1 MRKGLLLTLMFSLEV
16 ILFQACDF
24 SELIGL
30 LEPSE
35 QNSVL
40 YFDGDGDIITIP
52 DADLQLDSLSR
63 EITLEAWVEIEQF
76 YNEYPRIIDR
86 SDNIKD
92 DRFILG
98 IKSETHQAHLNI
110 NGSSINSDD
119 QLAANKWYHIAGTY
133 NGTELKLYINGKLQ
147 GIMPAIQKLDVS
159 MSNLYIG
166 NNELLNRAF
175 NGKIA
180 EIAIWNL
187 ARSSQQI
194 LNDYR
199 IGILPFSTGLV
210 SHWKFDK
217 DNGQIVQD
225 MKGNNNGY
233 LGRLTTEDPS
243 DPVWVTP

>member
-1 MRKGLLLTLMFSLEV
+1 MGVF
-16 ILFQACDF
+16 LFQSCDF

-30 LEPSE
+30 LDLST
-35 QNSVL
+35 QNTVL
-40 YFDGDGDIITIP
+40 YFDGEDDILTIP

-63 EITLEAWVEIEQF
+63 EITIEAWIEIEQF
-76 YNEYPRIIDR
+76 TNEYPRIIDR

-98 IKSETHQAHLNI
+98 INSEAHRAHLNI
-110 NGSSINSDD
+110 NGYSIDSDD
-119 QLAANKWYHIAGTY
+119 LLVEHSWYHIAGTY
-133 NGTELKLYINGKLQ
+133 NGNELKLYVNGKLQ
-147 GIMPAIQKLDVS
+147 GVLPVIQKIDVTT
-159 MSNLYIG
+159 SNIYIG

-187 ARSSQQI
+187 ARSSHQI

-199 IGILPFSTGLV
+199 IGILPFSTGMV

-217 DNGQIVQD
+217 DNGQYIYD
-225 MKGNNNGY
+225 LKGNNNGY
-233 LGRLTTEDPS
+233 LGLTSEPESS
-243 DPVWVTP
+243 DPVWVMP